1 MNSRIS
7 IAFPVLLAA
16 SLQFLTA
23 CGDADRALKGK
34 TGEGE
39 RAQSAAEAWQPTS
52 EWTLRN
58 YEWKTAHP
66 YANRAHDVF
75 TITEPG
81 AASIRVHFSGFHVE
95 TGYDLVKVS
104 AIDGSSAVY
113 YSGKLNDFW
122 SHAIP
127 GSTVR
132 VEFVADA
139 SVRKYGF
146 DVIGYAA
153 KSDGETWS
161 TKSFVW
167 HTQHPYKN
175 DTYQVVELSEP
186 EAVRMKILFGEVIT
200 EKNYDFV
207 RVYDEVGRMVAE
219 YSGNLAKF
227 ETPAFA
233 GKRLYVTFSSDESIT
248 APGVSI
254 AQYSYVAAATEPGCF
269 CTAQYAPVCGMNGK
283 TYSNNCAAGC
293 EEAPI
298 KHDGECGTQ
307 GDFCGGI
314 AAIACA
320 DGWRCESEGS
330 WADAGGS
337 CVQ

>member
-7 IAFPVLLAA
+7 IAFPVLVA
-16 SLQFLTA
+16 SALQFLTA
-23 CGDADRALKGK
+23 CGDVDRPLKGK

-39 RAQSAAEAWQPTS
+39 RAQAAAEAWQPS
-52 EWTLRN
+52 AGWTVRN
-58 YEWKTAHP
+58 YEWSTAHP
-66 YANRAHDVF
+66 YANRTHQVF

-104 AIDGSSAVY
+104 AIDGSSAVF

-122 SHAIP
+122 SAAIP

-132 VEFVADA
+132 VEFVTDG
-139 SVRKYGF
+139 SVAKHGF
-146 DVIGYAA
+146 DVVGYAA
-153 KSDGETWS
+153 KSDGETWT

-167 HTQHPYKN
+167 QTQHPYKN
-175 DTYQVVELSEP
+175 DEYQVVELHEP
-186 EAVRMKILFGEVIT
+186 EAIRMKILFGELIT
-200 EKNYDFV
+200 ERNYDFV

-233 GKRLYVTFSSDESIT
+233 GKRLYVVFSSDESIV

-269 CTAQYAPVCGMNGK
+269 CTADYAPVCGANGK
-283 TYSNNCAAGC
+283 TYSNSCAAGC
-293 EEAPI
+293 EDAPI
-298 KHDGECGTQ
+298 AHEGECGTQ

-314 AAIACA
+314 AAIQCA
-320 DGWRCESEGS
+320 EGWTCVPEGN
-330 WADAGGS
+330 WPDAGGA
-337 CVQ
+337 CRQ